1 MPIDVYFGG
10 IEMKW
15 FILAPLNMIC
25 AVLCYLT
32 NPLIVLLA
40 DENGEL
46 HGVFRYWQTWDDS
59 LDSAYFMHNV
69 IPQMF
74 PILDYSYDSHY
85 AHHVDATHELAAL
98 GRTRNYSTL
107 IKPLTTTERL
117 KRYACRVLW
126 LYRNNAYG
134 FAFYLFGRDVD
145 GGDMIMKST
154 GDVVRGY
161 SREGSMWNK
170 AWIYKNTAKIF
181 WRVHW
186 EIFLGWKID
195 YHEAGVKRAM
205 LANRIAIRFK

>member
-1 MPIDVYFGG
+1 MIYFLYLIGA
-10 IEMKW
+10 
-15 FILAPLNMIC
+15 LVTS
-25 AVLCYLT
+25 VLCYLT
-32 NPLIVLLA
+32 NWIVVLFA
-40 DENGEL
+40 NECGEL
-46 HGVFRYWQTWDDS
+46 HGVWHYWQTWDDS
-59 LDSAYFMHNV
+59 LDSAYFMKHV
-69 IPQMF
+69 IAKSKLLHF
-74 PILDYSYDSHY
+74 LDYGYDKHY
-85 AHHVDATHELAAL
+85 ITVTTELANYP
-98 GRTRNYSTL
+98 GRYDNTSLL
-107 IKPLTTTERL
+107 IKPLTTKE
-117 KRYACRVLW
+117 KIQRYVCRVLW

-134 FAFYLFGRDVD
+134 FSFYFLGRDVD